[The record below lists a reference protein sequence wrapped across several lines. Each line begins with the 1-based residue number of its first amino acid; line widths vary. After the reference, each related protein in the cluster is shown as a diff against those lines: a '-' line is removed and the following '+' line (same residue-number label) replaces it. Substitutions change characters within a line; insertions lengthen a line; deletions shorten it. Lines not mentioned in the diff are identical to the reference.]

1 MRKQR
6 NYDLE
11 NSYSSDGRYSVSF
24 MMRLFSDL
32 TLALVL
38 SNILATSVNIIFTGF
53 SAALLINIT
62 ILLLMIGNYFVVR
75 KTNKPRAGTW
85 ALVFINGFIQ
95 FPVLAFLRGSTMIP
109 YFLMI
114 LVVVTFVSPEKIR
127 ITNFVVNLAVYCLF
141 IVFCYKVS
149 PAWKM
154 IPLMAVSVSII
165 GFITVA
171 IVIFCFEILF
181 INMFTRYNI
190 ELQNKNKAK
199 SEFIASVSHE
209 IRTPINGIIGM
220 NEMILRESNQ
230 DIVKGYAND
239 AKVSGRLLLDL
250 INEILDLSKL
260 EAGKM
265 EIIPATYQTKDV
277 IQKLATVIND
287 KAVAKS
293 LIFKLDID
301 RNIPTSFYGD
311 DIKLVQITL
320 NLLTN
325 AVKYT
330 AEGTVT
336 LKMGYKMENDK
347 YYLQVAVKDTGRGLS
362 REEQKDLF
370 VAFKRLDGNTTRSI
384 EGTGLGLNLTAN
396 LLELMGS
403 KLQID
408 SKVGKGSTFYFE
420 LEQKVVDENPMGD
433 WETDEDDAEAVKQEF
448 EAPDAKVLIVDDNK
462 INRKTMAYLL
472 KRTKMEIDLAESGY
486 KCLELVKENKYD
498 IIFLDH
504 HMPEFNGI
512 DTKTMMDEM
521 EECLCKDTPIIAFTA
536 DASPES
542 LSLYDE
548 YGFTDYL
555 IKPVDPKMLD
565 QMLLKYLPENLIK
578 AV

>member
-209 IRTPINGIIGM
+209 IRTPVNGIIGM

-311 DIKLVQITL
+311 DIKLVQIIL

-403 KLQID
+403 RLQID

-472 KRTKMEIDLAESGY
+472 KRTKME
-486 KCLELVKENKYD
+486 
-498 IIFLDH
+498 
-504 HMPEFNGI
+504 
-512 DTKTMMDEM
+512 
-521 EECLCKDTPIIAFTA
+521 ECLCKDTPIIAFTA

>member
-1 MRKQR
+1 MKKQFR
-6 NYDLE
+6 YDIE
-11 NSYSSDGRYSVSF
+11 NSYNNEGGYTLDF
-24 MMRLFSDL
+24 MMRLFSNL
-32 TLALVL
+32 TLALVI
-38 SNILATSVNIIFTGF
+38 SCILATSVNIIFNGF
-53 SAALLINIT
+53 SGALFINLS
-62 ILLLMIGNYFVVR
+62 ILLLMIGNFLVS
-75 KTNKPRAGTW
+75 KCMKKPLVGTW

-95 FPVLAFLRGSTMIP
+95 FPLLAFLRGSSIIP

-114 LVVVTFVSPEKIR
+114 LVIVTFVSSPKFR
-127 ITNFVVNLAVYCLF
+127 VTNFVVTLIIYDVFFA
-141 IVFCYKVS
+141 FCYKIS

-154 IPLMAVSVSII
+154 MPPMAVCAAII

-171 IVIFCFEILF
+171 VVIFFFEILF
-181 INMFTRYNI
+181 INMFTSYNI
-190 ELQNKNKAK
+190 ELQKKNKAK

-209 IRTPINGIIGM
+209 IRTPVNGIIGM
-220 NEMILRESNQ
+220 NEMILRESDQ
-230 DIVKGYAND
+230 EIVKSYAND

-250 INEILDLSKL
+250 INGILDLSKL

-265 EIIPATYQTKDV
+265 EIIPATYHTKDV

-287 KAVAKS
+287 KAIAKS
-293 LIFKLDID
+293 LIFKCDID
-301 RNIPTSFYGD
+301 KNIPASFYGD

-336 LKMGYKMENDK
+336 LKMGYKIVNDK
-347 YYLQVAVKDTGRGLS
+347 YYLLVAVKDTGRGLS
-362 REEQKDLF
+362 KEEQEDLF

-408 SKVGKGSTFYFE
+408 SEVGKGSTFYFE

-433 WETDEDDAEAVKQEF
+433 WESEEDNAEAVKQEF

-462 INRKTMAYLL
+462 INRKTMSYLL
-472 KRTKMEIDLAESGY
+472 KRTKMVVDLAESGY

-504 HMPEFNGI
+504 QMPEMNGI
-512 DTKTMMDEM
+512 DTKILMDEI
-521 EECLCKDTPIIAFTA
+521 EDCPCKDTPIIAFTA
-536 DASPES
+536 DATPES
-542 LSLYDE
+542 IKLYEE
-548 YGFTDYL
+548 YGFTDHL

-565 QMLLKYLPENLIK
+565 HMLLEYLPENLIK